1 MTEIRKQLDN
11 RDLPDLILIV
21 LFLRAVKRLFVLIGQ
36 SICSD
41 NNVGDPRI
49 RIVSPWEAVLSKD
62 TGVSGGPPTIA
73 GDPMSLSGQKSSKF
87 GRKAQYQS
95 GQKWTKVPFRPNR
108 QSGQDVRKILQHEP
122 QSGQIF
128 GRPQAPGRRPHF
140 STCLTLRLSEFN
152 SQRSTLRASFL

>member
-49 RIVSPWEAVLSKD
+49 PWEAVLSKD
-62 TGVSGGPPTIA
+62 TGVSG
-73 GDPMSLSGQKSSKF
+73 
-87 GRKAQYQS
+87 AQYS
-95 GQKWTKVPFRPNR
+95 INGKNKCSRW
-108 QSGQDVRKILQHEP
+108 
-122 QSGQIF
+122 
-128 GRPQAPGRRPHF
+128 
-140 STCLTLRLSEFN
+140 
-152 SQRSTLRASFL
+152 